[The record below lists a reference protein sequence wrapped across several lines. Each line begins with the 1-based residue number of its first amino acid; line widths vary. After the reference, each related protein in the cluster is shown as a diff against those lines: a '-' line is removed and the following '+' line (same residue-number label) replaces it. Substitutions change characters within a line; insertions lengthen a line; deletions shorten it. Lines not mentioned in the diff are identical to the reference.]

1 MSSIYDDPFQKFKRD
16 LLKVHSGVN
25 VSGVKFLDLLAG
37 RILND
42 AKRNL
47 ASSVRTGALR
57 ASGRVETLGINSR
70 RIAFGGGQDA
80 VMYAAAIEFGRF
92 NPRGRQRG
100 SIVMPQPYLRPA
112 LIKNLS
118 GARKELDKVLTVEYK
133 KFKSSYK
140 GKIGS

>member
-1 MSSIYDDPFQKFKRD
+1 MSSVYDDPFQKFKRD

-42 AKRNL
+42 AKRN
-47 ASSVRTGALR
+47 APVRTGALR

-70 RIAFGGGQDA
+70 RIAFGGGQSA
-80 VMYAAAIEFGRF
+80 VMYAAAIEFGRL